1 MSPMEQFS
9 TEGFWWL
16 PDARAHRVPG
26 TLTSDADGVHLALY
40 GPLRPFAMSPGE
52 TYGVGG
58 SEWTVTPV
66 VHGRLRDMKDVT
78 LVGVSGD
85 NLIGPFDEVREV
97 YRADLVLHGWHAS
110 ADAFTEVWAEFDW
123 LDAWL
128 DPPSIV
134 SDKGDLDTSTLR
146 EAPVELASAQV
157 EGDTV
162 RFISGV
168 RGKSGPSAVHLDR
181 WSALAVKLVVPL
193 DWKSIVERRIRP
205 IHDLLTVALGRPVRL
220 TKLHLRP
227 VDTDRRTP
235 LCEGRFDI
243 MQAAPASRTRQGL
256 DNYAAPTLLKGND
269 SRLPLDQLLPAW
281 FDLWERNRDTLVLL
295 LAHFYAPF
303 MYSDHKFA
311 TMFQALEALHRSRFE
326 GRELDRSAHAE
337 RVTAITEAAI
347 KAGIDAEMVQWAEAV
362 LKARNDKRLSTKID
376 ELVRAT
382 GSLGATV
389 LAAAPSFS
397 TRVARTR
404 TGVSHGG
411 APQHLDTAARHWHGE
426 VLQWIARTLLL
437 TDVGVDDVADRVVD
451 RAGFRYTIDQI
462 RETVGVARP

>member
-1 MSPMEQFS
+1 MATRRQP
-9 TEGFWWL
+9 
-16 PDARAHRVPG
+16 HRVPG
-26 TLTSDADGVHLALY
+26 TLTSDADGVRLILY
-40 GPLRPFAMSPGE
+40 GPLRPFAMSLSE

-78 LVGVSGD
+78 LVGVSGH

-97 YRADLVLHGWHAS
+97 YRVDLTLLGWHAS

-134 SDKGDLDTSTLR
+134 SDEGNLDTSKVW

-162 RFISGV
+162 RLISGV
-168 RGKSGPSAVHLDR
+168 RGERRLSAVHLDR

-220 TKLHLRP
+220 TKLQLRP
-227 VDTDRRTP
+227 VDIDRRIP

-243 MQAAPASRTRQGL
+243 MQAASASRTRQGI

-269 SRLPLDQLLPAW
+269 SRIPLDQLLHAW
-281 FDLWERNRDTLVLL
+281 FDLWERNRDALILL

-311 TMFQALEALHRSRFE
+311 TMFQALEALHSSRFE
-326 GRELDRSAHAE
+326 SRELDRNAHAE
-337 RVTAITEAAI
+337 RVAAITEAAT
-347 KAGIDAEMVQWAEAV
+347 KASIDTETVQWAERI
-362 LKARNDKRLSTKID
+362 LKAGNYKSLPQKID

-382 GSLGATV
+382 GPVGATV
-389 LAAAPSFS
+389 LAAVPSFS

-437 TDVGVDDVADRVVD
+437 ADVGVDDVADRVVD

-462 RETVGVARP
+462 RETESVAASP